1 MVEVSVAIVEKYEQ
15 VLVCQ
20 RKRSTRYALQWE
32 FPGGKVENGETAME
46 CLQREL
52 KEELNITAEIG
63 ECLLKKTNVYPDGG
77 IFTVSYFLVHT
88 YRGRIRNKIFEK
100 IVWIDIAELS
110 TLPMLAGNREIVQI
124 LNEKQ

>member
-1 MVEVSVAIVEKYEQ
+1 MVEVSVAILEKHEQ

-32 FPGGKVENGETAME
+32 FPGGKKEKDETPAE
-46 CLQREL
+46 CLRREL

-63 ECLLKKTNVYPDGG
+63 ECLLKKTNVYADGG
-77 IFTVSYFLVHT
+77 TFAVSYFLVHT
-88 YRGRIRNKIFEK
+88 FRGRIRNKIFEK
-100 IVWIDIAELS
+100 IIWCDIAELS
-110 TLPMLAGNREIVQI
+110 SLPMLAGNREIVLL